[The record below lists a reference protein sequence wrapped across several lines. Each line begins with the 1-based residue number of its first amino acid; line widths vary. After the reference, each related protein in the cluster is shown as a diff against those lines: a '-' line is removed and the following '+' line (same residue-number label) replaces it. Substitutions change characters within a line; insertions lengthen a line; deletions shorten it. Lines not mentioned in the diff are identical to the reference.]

1 MRVQI
6 VFGVLCACV
15 MAAIDSST
23 SNSEV
28 TQFHQVKADD
38 GCAVCGMSPPNRTLK
53 NIQHR
58 VHCVSSCNH
67 GCPSRCQA
75 VNYWKTA
82 KLCQLFYYEPCS
94 YDTQD
99 DCVIYRVTNTELLIH
114 LWFFNQ
120 SSNLS
125 DTAQTKQLEMKT
137 WLSPCTIN
145 NKFIISRYN
154 GSAPFTG
161 STRFRSGN

>member
-1 MRVQI
+1 LADYGQPSAAHHVCVTEALGTTVDHRDRAIMRVQI

-23 SNSEV
+23 SNAEFS
-28 TQFHQVKADD
+28 QFLQVKADD
-38 GCAVCGMSPPNRTLK
+38 GCAVCGMSQPNRTLK

-99 DCVIYRVTNTELLIH
+99 GCVIYRVTITELLIH
-114 LWFFNQ
+114 FNC
-120 SSNLS
+120 L
-125 DTAQTKQLEMKT
+125 
-137 WLSPCTIN
+137 
-145 NKFIISRYN
+145 
-154 GSAPFTG
+154 
-161 STRFRSGN
+161 

>member
-15 MAAIDSST
+15 LAAIDSST
-23 SNSEV
+23 SNSDV
-28 TQFHQVKADD
+28 TQFLQVKAND
-38 GCAVCGMSPPNRTLK
+38 GCAVCGMSPPNRTLT

-99 DCVIYRVTNTELLIH
+99 DCVIYRVTIAGFNVEQLTLFFSRLLNTDADLLASFK
-114 LWFFNQ
+114 L
-120 SSNLS
+120 
-125 DTAQTKQLEMKT
+125 
-137 WLSPCTIN
+137 
-145 NKFIISRYN
+145 ISHPI
-154 GSAPFTG
+154 SI
-161 STRFRSGN
+161 STN